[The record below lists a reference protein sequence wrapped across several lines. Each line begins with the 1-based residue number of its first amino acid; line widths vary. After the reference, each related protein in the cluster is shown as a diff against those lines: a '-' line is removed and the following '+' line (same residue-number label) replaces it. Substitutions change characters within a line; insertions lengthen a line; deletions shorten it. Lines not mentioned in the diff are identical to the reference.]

1 MIPENIFKCHATW
14 IFSCKFLN
22 HFLHV
27 PVANNDPVHF
37 HQCQA
42 FSADIEFVT
51 YVSVSETQLTERSF
65 TFHSWSHWLT
75 FGFGLLRFAMTSE
88 GKTLLST
95 QDNNLETERKT
106 PLFLSRYC
114 PSMSLCRM
122 SNFFT
127 LLFITFI
134 KFVMRSTHA
143 ACCENLV
150 PVVGCV
156 ASEKFYSTVGK
167 TWWSLV
173 MGDHNNRETI
183 ASTVSMSPT
192 ALSNRRLRPNWRR
205 HIKRCMFS
213 ISLYRH
219 LLCTQRRNNIANW
232 CNWYGHVVL
241 QVGHSPSK
249 TLVDNDTATG
259 PTSLRL
265 YQFIICFITDH
276 IDIIPVCLS
285 DR

>member
-1 MIPENIFKCHATW
+1 MSQSQKRNW
-14 IFSCKFLN
+14 LN
-22 HFLHV
+22 ARSLFI
-27 PVANNDPVHF
+27 
-37 HQCQA
+37 
-42 FSADIEFVT
+42 ADHIDWHLVSDC
-51 YVSVSETQLTERSF
+51 SVSRWPLRERPCF
-65 TFHSWSHWLT
+65 PHKITILKPNAKHLYF
-75 FGFGLLRFAMTSE
+75 
-88 GKTLLST
+88 
-95 QDNNLETERKT
+95 
-106 PLFLSRYC
+106 SRATV
-114 PSMSLCRM
+114 LQCRYAECQF
-122 SNFFT
+122 FFT

-134 KFVMRSTHA
+134 KFVTRSTHA

-156 ASEKFYSTVGK
+156 ASEFYSTVGK

-205 HIKRCMFS
+205 HIKRCMFSIYWVS